1 MEFESNL
8 IYSLTKVVCE
18 DNCTVWFKIKLE
30 LNFPNVI
37 QYKQGAAEPVL
48 DWVLLLVRH
57 FIKIFKKNFYGL
69 IGPIKSEI
77 VSTLKKRRKKES
89 CKI

>member
-1 MEFESNL
+1 MKRARE
-8 IYSLTKVVCE
+8 TKQVGKFNKVCS
-18 DNCTVWFKIKLE
+18 
-30 LNFPNVI
+30 
-37 QYKQGAAEPVL
+37 GASEPVL

-77 VSTLKKRRKKES
+77 VSTLKKRRTKES